1 MFSQLIRSISRYFG
15 ISKIEANGLFILLI
29 LMILIIFSPLIYRN
43 IINSGGYSSYLQDS
57 VKLDS
62 LLRTMADPIYKL
74 DREEAVYSK
83 VKDTI
88 FFFDPNIV
96 SFDEMIMLQMDTLIA
111 KRIVKYRNKKGRF
124 YQKAD
129 LKKIYDFPD
138 ELYVKLENYIRL
150 PSGGRVRKN
159 KMPIRRKKK
168 VVPEY
173 VSERI
178 KLDLNE
184 ADTSDLKL
192 VKGIGEVFSSRIIKY
207 KELLGGYVNIRQLD
221 DVYGLKGISL
231 QNLKEAVFIDTLFI
245 PRKVRINFADWKE
258 LVRHP
263 YIDQTLANHIIEIR
277 SKNGFLENVDDLS
290 YLPEE
295 FDSLLIHIEPY
306 LEF

>member
-1 MFSQLIRSISRYFG
+1 V
-15 ISKIEANGLFILLI
+15 
-29 LMILIIFSPLIYRN
+29 
-43 IINSGGYSSYLQDS
+43 QDS

-62 LLRTMADPIYKL
+62 LLRIMGDPVYEL
-74 DREEAVYSK
+74 DHEEIVSGI

-111 KRIVKYRNKKGRF
+111 KRIVKYRNKNGRF

-138 ELYVKLENYIRL
+138 ELYVKLENYISL
-150 PSGGRVRKN
+150 SSGNQVRKN
-159 KMPIRRKKK
+159 EMSIRKKK
-168 VVPEY
+168 KAVPGY

-184 ADTSDLKL
+184 MDTSDLKL
-192 VKGIGEVFSSRIIKY
+192 VKGIGDVFSSRIIKY

-263 YIDQTLANHIIEIR
+263 YIDKTLANHIIEIR
-277 SKNGFLENVDDLS
+277 TKNGFLENVDDLS